1 MGMYPALG
9 VSATGLAAQRLR
21 MDVIANNLAN
31 VDSSTG
37 VGQAYRRKVVV
48 MGEAPGG
55 AEFRLP
61 RPVAAD
67 GSNLNVGA
75 GAEGDLHGVDVQQ
88 IAEDASPLR
97 KVYEP
102 GNPLADAQGYVTKS
116 NVNPVTEMVDMVAAT
131 RSYQA
136 NVTAF
141 DATKNMAAETLRLLQ

>member
-31 VDSSTG
+31 VDSATG

-48 MGEAPGG
+48 MGEAPSGP
-55 AEFRLP
+55 EFRLP
-61 RPVAAD
+61 RPIAAD
-67 GSNLNVGA
+67 GSTTRVGA
-75 GAEGDLHGVDVQQ
+75 GTEGDLHGVDVQQ
-88 IAEDASPLR
+88 IAEDPTPLR
-97 KVYEP
+97 RVYEP

-116 NVNPVTEMVDMVAAT
+116 NVNPITEMVDMVAAS

-141 DATKNMAAETLRLLQ
+141 EATKNMATETLRILS

>member
-37 VGQAYRRKVVV
+37 VGQAYRRRVV
-48 MGEAPGG
+48 MMAEAPMG

-61 RPVAAD
+61 RPNAAE
-67 GSNLNVGA
+67 SPTAVGA
-75 GAEGDLHGVDVQQ
+75 GAEGDLHGVNVTQ
-88 IAEDASPLR
+88 IAEDQAPLR

-141 DATKNMAAETLRLLQ
+141 DASKAMAMESLRLLS

>member
-31 VDSSTG
+31 VDTTTG
-37 VGQAYRRKVVV
+37 PGEAYRRRVVV
-48 MGEAPGG
+48 MGEAPSG
-55 AEFRLP
+55 AAFRLP
-61 RPVAAD
+61 RPEGTQA
-67 GSNLNVGA
+67 G
-75 GAEGDLHGVDVQQ
+75 GAEGDLHGVNVMQ

-97 KVYEP
+97 RVYDP
-102 GNPLADAQGYVTKS
+102 GNPLADPLGYVSKP
-116 NVNPVTEMVDMVAAT
+116 NVNPVTEMVDMVAAS

-141 DATKNMAAETLRLLQ
+141 DATKNMAREALRLLQ

>member
-48 MGEAPGG
+48 MGEAPAGPD
-55 AEFRLP
+55 FRLP

-67 GSNLNVGA
+67 GSTTRTGA
-75 GAEGDLHGVDVQQ
+75 GVEGDLHGVDVQAIQ
-88 IAEDASPLR
+88 EDQSPLR
-97 KVYEP
+97 RVYEP

-116 NVNPVTEMVDMVAAT
+116 NVNPVTEMVDMVAAS

-141 DATKNMAAETLRLLQ
+141 DATKNMATETLRLLQ

>member
-31 VDSSTG
+31 IDSTTG
-37 VGQAYRRKVVV
+37 VGQAYRRRVVV
-48 MGEAPGG
+48 MGEAPSGP
-55 AEFRLP
+55 EFRLP
-61 RPVAAD
+61 RAV
-67 GSNLNVGA
+67 GSSGTARLGA
-75 GAEGDLHGVDVQQ
+75 GAEGDLHGVNVMGIQET
-88 IAEDASPLR
+88 AEPLR
-97 KVYEP
+97 RVYEP

-141 DATKNMAAETLRLLQ
+141 DATKSMARETLRLLQ

>member
-31 VDSSTG
+31 AESTSG
-37 VGQAYRRKVVV
+37 VGEAYRRRVVV
-48 MGEAPGG
+48 MREAPTDAG
-55 AEFRLP
+55 FRLP
-61 RPVAAD
+61 SPVGRMA
-67 GSNLNVGA
+67 GGA
-75 GAEGDLHGVDVQQ
+75 GADLHGVDVAQ
-88 IAEDASPLR
+88 IAEDQTALR
-97 KVYEP
+97 RVYEP
-102 GNPLADAQGYVTKS
+102 GNPLADRFGYVTKP

-141 DATKNMAAETLRLLQ
+141 EASKNMAREALRLLQ